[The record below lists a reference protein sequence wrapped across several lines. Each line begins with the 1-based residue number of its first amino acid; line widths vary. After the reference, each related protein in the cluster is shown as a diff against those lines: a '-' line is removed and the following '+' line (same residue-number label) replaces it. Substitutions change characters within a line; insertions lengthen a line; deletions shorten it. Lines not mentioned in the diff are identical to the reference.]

1 MNKKVVAFAIGL
13 SIVGT
18 ATTTASAEE
27 YQVVKGDNLW
37 EIAQEYKSSVD
48 ELMEINELDKEM
60 IFPGQ
65 TLQTDKEIVYIVKKG
80 DSLSEIADEYDVEA
94 EEIIELND
102 LTSDL
107 ILIDQELRIQS
118 VKHVGNET
126 QTASAETTEPV
137 AAETE
142 PAEVDETPVAEE
154 APVVEEAEEVS
165 TTNEEQAGETI
176 TVTATAYTAECE
188 GCSGI
193 TATGINL
200 NEDRNKKVIAVDPSV
215 IPLGTRVHVE
225 GYGEAIAG
233 DTGGAIKGNKI
244 DIHVPTKDEAFQWG
258 VRTVDV
264 TILN

>member
-37 EIAQEYKSSVD
+37 EIAREYESSVD
-48 ELMEINELDKEM
+48 ELKEINELDKDM

-80 DSLSEIADEYDVEA
+80 DSLSKIAVEHDVSVKEL
-94 EEIIELND
+94 IEWND
-102 LTSDL
+102 LSSDL

-118 VKHVGNET
+118 VKQVDNEAQTT
-126 QTASAETTEPV
+126 QADQAETSETV
-137 AAETE
+137 AAEV
-142 PAEVDETPVAEE
+142 EVEETPEAVKAEE
-154 APVVEEAEEVS
+154 VKEVS
-165 TTNEEQAGETI
+165 TTNEEQTGETL
-176 TVTATAYTAECE
+176 TVTATAYTAECD

-215 IPLGTRVHVE
+215 IPLGTRVYVE

-258 VRTVDV
+258 VRTVEV

>member
-37 EIAQEYKSSVD
+37 EIAQENESSVD

-65 TLQTDKEIVYIVKKG
+65 TLQIDKEIVYIVKKG
-80 DSLSEIADEYDVEA
+80 DSLSEIADEYDVVV
-94 EEIIELND
+94 EELIKWND
-102 LTSDL
+102 LSSDL

-126 QTASAETTEPV
+126 QAASTETTEPV
-137 AAETE
+137 AAE

-154 APVVEEAEEVS
+154 VEEVS

-215 IPLGTRVHVE
+215 IPLGTKVYVE

-233 DTGGAIKGNKI
+233 DTGGAIKGSKI
-244 DIHVPTKDEAFQWG
+244 DIHVPTKDEAYQWG

>member
-13 SIVGT
+13 TIVGT

-27 YQVVKGDNLW
+27 YQVVKGDSLW
-37 EIAQEYKSSVD
+37 EIAQEYESSVD
-48 ELMEINELDKEM
+48 ELKEINELEEDM
-60 IFPGQ
+60 LFPGQ
-65 TLQTDKEIVYIVKKG
+65 TLQIDKEIVYIVKKG
-80 DSLSEIADEYDVEA
+80 DSLSEIADEHNVEVN
-94 EEIIELND
+94 ELIEWNSLS
-102 LTSDL
+102 SDL

-118 VKHVGNET
+118 VKQVVNEP
-126 QTASAETTEPV
+126 QTASAETTETV
-137 AAETE
+137 EE
-142 PAEVDETPVAEE
+142 SEVEETPVA
-154 APVVEEAEEVS
+154 VEAEEVEE
-165 TTNEEQAGETI
+165 TTTSEANASENPAGETI
-176 TVTATAYTAECE
+176 TVTATAYTAECT

-215 IPLGTRVHVE
+215 IPLGTRVYVE

-233 DTGGAIKGNKI
+233 DTGGAIKGSKI

-264 TILN
+264 TILD